1 MTPSG
6 GRLSDAS
13 DRLLTSWIETP
24 AGVRRVCLFVAVAG
38 LLPWLTI
45 TTVDMQN
52 WVVGAEQ
59 VIAGESV
66 YGPRVTSPYTGRV
79 VPRYPYLPSFAMLL
93 AAGIVPFSFMYE
105 IGFLPEVAYRVIAR
119 LIANAPSYLGLLGIP
134 LVVYRI
140 SSEFGRPIETVEKTA
155 EDWAFWGVLVV
166 ALAPPLWIQVIESG
180 SDAFV
185 ALLVLLGVYMVMTDR
200 WLLAGLLVGGAT
212 FKFTALPLAAVL
224 ALYAISHGRNQVIA
238 VATGGI
244 LSQLPN
250 VLYFVLFV
258 DDFFFVLQ
266 ERGMMSYRSGGTTAL
281 ATAPFRLMG
290 LEQWYIEVG
299 FLIASVLFVTV
310 GAVVA
315 IHRGNLVLGFA
326 VAYLSSSYFAPVGE
340 VKASVLV
347 ILLLVE
353 AAVNFRRKRVRY
365 LAAGLLIVSFYSFL
379 LPYGLIDYV
388 SVVPF
393 PWWDIVIQGIE
404 FGTVSVALVG
414 LLYVSGHDLS

>member
-1 MTPSG
+1 
-6 GRLSDAS
+6 
-13 DRLLTSWIETP
+13 
-24 AGVRRVCLFVAVAG
+24 
-38 LLPWLTI
+38 
-45 TTVDMQN
+45 
-52 WVVGAEQ
+52 
-59 VIAGESV
+59 
-66 YGPRVTSPYTGRV
+66 
-79 VPRYPYLPSFAMLL
+79 MLL

-379 LPYGLIDYV
+379 LPYGLIEYV